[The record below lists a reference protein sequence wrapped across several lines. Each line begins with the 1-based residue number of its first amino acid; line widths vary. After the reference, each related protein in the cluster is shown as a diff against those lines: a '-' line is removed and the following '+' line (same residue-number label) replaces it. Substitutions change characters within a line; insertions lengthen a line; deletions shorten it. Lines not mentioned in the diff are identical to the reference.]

1 MFLLI
6 DSSVGQKEFA
16 WKGGNCFRSMTGCGG
31 GFGLER
37 SRHKKCKEKRNFCQ
51 NGLIYIF
58 LHFTVFLKRNNFE
71 IRVFS
76 YHLGSNFPLLCRC
89 FSHGMLQLHWRCR
102 GGDEGDI
109 ARYFWIGLGEKKV
122 SLRYVFFF
130 RAM

>member
-1 MFLLI
+1 MEVV
-6 DSSVGQKEFA
+6 SGWGK
-16 WKGGNCFRSMTGCGG
+16 
-31 GFGLER
+31 

-51 NGLIYIF
+51 NGFIYLSSYILLF
-58 LHFTVFLKRNNFE
+58 FKKRNKLE

-76 YHLGSNFPLLCRC
+76 YHSGSNVPLLCRC
-89 FSHGMLQLHWRCR
+89 FSHGMLQLRWRCR

-122 SLRYVFFF
+122 SLHYVFFF